1 MLSVIILYVVVPTM
15 KGLKMG
21 RFGDD
26 RFFAVL
32 QHLKKDSR
40 FSFCK
45 MSKSTF
51 GRFSLEN
58 RKKSLEKTEIRLLA
72 KRQR

>member
-1 MLSVIILYVVVPTM
+1 
-15 KGLKMG
+15 MG

-32 QHLKKDSR
+32 QHLKNDSR
-40 FSFCK
+40 FSFWK

-51 GRFSLEN
+51 GRFSLEK
-58 RKKSLEKTEIRLLA
+58 RKKSLEKTEIRLLT